1 MPTRP
6 PKRPAAPEPA
16 EAAADRPAHT
26 ELARSAWAIMSA
38 FVLGN
43 DPSEELRETLG
54 LGRGAGRIRA
64 LISLTGGPLSLAEL
78 AERTGVDPPYAT
90 IIVNELLALGLV
102 SRSADGRDRRRKSV
116 ELTRRGRA
124 AARQAQDIIDR
135 PPAGLANLPT
145 TDLATLLKLLGQVS
159 GRSDPAG

>member
-1 MPTRP
+1 MPTHP
-6 PKRPAAPEPA
+6 PERPAPER
-16 EAAADRPAHT
+16 AAAST
-26 ELARSAWAIMSA
+26 EHATHADLARSVWTLMSA

-43 DPSEELRETLG
+43 DPSEELREALG

-64 LISLTGGPLSLAEL
+64 LISLTGGPISLAEL

-102 SRSADGRDRRRKSV
+102 SRSADDRDRRRKSV

-124 AARQAQDIIDR
+124 AAGKAQDIIAR
-135 PPAGLANLPT
+135 PPAVLADLPT
-145 TDLATLLKLLGQVS
+145 TELATLLALLNQVS
-159 GRSDPAG
+159 PRSDTAS